1 MTRRVVNVTNDVK
14 LPLERLKI
22 QLGFKTESEVIEMLL
37 VLYTSID
44 KIPMQVFEKV
54 MELKK

>member
-1 MTRRVVNVTNDVK
+1 MTRRVVNVTNEVK

-22 QLGFKTESEVIEMLL
+22 QLGLKTESEVIEMLL

-44 KIPMQVFEKV
+44 KIPMQVFEKI